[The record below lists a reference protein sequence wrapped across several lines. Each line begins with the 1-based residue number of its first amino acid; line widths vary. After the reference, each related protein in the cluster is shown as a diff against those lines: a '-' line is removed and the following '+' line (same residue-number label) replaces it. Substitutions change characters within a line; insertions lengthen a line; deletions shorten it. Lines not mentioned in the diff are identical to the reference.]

1 MYITSSTGEFRVAVC
16 TSARGTTIS
25 VDVKTAVG
33 GWSSATVPAPILS
46 GEAFAL
52 TTQSRG
58 VEGAT
63 ATLSGVGTNRPF
75 VWRLAVETTTGWLAF
90 ELTIDSDGFDIGHD
104 APQPGIQFDLGAL
117 PPYERGNHFWFT
129 TNVSAPSTWNRS
141 AAGNDFPG
149 AYYFDPYRRCE
160 LELFVDLGA
169 STWFGEDSALRL
181 YEYTC
186 GVVRSFRPEPSAEFG
201 FIGTAPARMR
211 SFPRGRHVLRWYVA
225 ARRRDDLGGVSP
237 TEQDALRQLVADCLR
252 LVDTPTDEWHGSPGA
267 WADAAASAAGEL
279 MSDGLAWRSDDLG
292 DYLLAYVD
300 ARSDAWS
307 AAFAAKGET
316 WNGDGP
322 CLDAALWLL
331 RPLQLLR
338 ATTAQSELAK
348 LTDRV
353 DDFATREAADPR
365 SRILSGR
372 HDAQTEMGTWQYV
385 YLLADTWYLYGE
397 SELRER
403 ILAEIESVLIPLA
416 HRVGYNFPLSF
427 DKSAL
432 AKLGPGGNAGSAGTY
447 AMLMASLAAS
457 ESDPERYTEEARRA
471 LRALAN
477 LHIDDVPQEA
487 VLAPHAMV
495 AADELARQEPGG
507 EWAELREYFLAQTL
521 RAMYW
526 YDDPLPVGAVRGA
539 RIGMF
544 QACTGIVYP
553 AFFEDVEVAVRLASV
568 VDRERD
574 PRGLLRVL
582 DRARRVNVGFLPAFG
597 SEPDSFTLPHIPF
610 EELPMLDGARSGG
623 SIGQEIYGAGWLYWA
638 HLLWDALA
646 VSDNPQVM
654 VLNADPDPGRAGT
667 PGRFVAYNGTDVA
680 QEATIRFTGAG
691 TTVDLQLASGAWE
704 WLSAS
709 A

>member
-1 MYITSSTGEFRVAVC
+1 MEPVA
-16 TSARGTTIS
+16 
-25 VDVKTAVG
+25 
-33 GWSSATVPAPILS
+33 
-46 GEAFAL
+46 
-52 TTQSRG
+52 
-58 VEGAT
+58 
-63 ATLSGVGTNRPF
+63 
-75 VWRLAVETTTGWLAF
+75 GWLAF
-90 ELTIDSDGFDIGHD
+90 ELAIDSGGFEIGHS
-104 APQPGIQFDLGAL
+104 APQPGIHLDLGPL

-129 TNVSAPSTWNRS
+129 TNVSGPSVWNRS
-141 AAGNDFPG
+141 AAGNDFPA
-149 AYYFDPYRRCE
+149 AYHFDPYNRSE
-160 LELFVDLGA
+160 VEMFVDLGA

-201 FIGTAPARMR
+201 FIGTAPARTR
-211 SFPRGRHVLRWYVA
+211 SFPSGRHMLRWYVA
-225 ARRRDDLGGVSP
+225 ARRRDDLNGVSP
-237 TEQDALRQLVADCLR
+237 TEQDALRQLVADCLY
-252 LVDTPTDEWHGSPGA
+252 LVDTPTDEWHGSPRA
-267 WADAAASAAGEL
+267 WADAAASAAAEL
-279 MSDGLAWRSDDLG
+279 MTDGLVWRSDDLG
-292 DYLLAYVD
+292 EYVLAYVD
-300 ARSDAWS
+300 ARSDAWAS
-307 AAFAAKGET
+307 AFAAKDET

-331 RPLQLLR
+331 RPLRGLR
-338 ATTAQSELAK
+338 ATTGRPEFAA
-348 LTDRV
+348 LTDRI
-353 DDFATREAADPR
+353 DGFATREVAHPR

-372 HDAQTEMGTWQYV
+372 HAAQTEMGTWQYV

-397 SELRER
+397 SELREQ
-403 ILAEIESVLIPLA
+403 ILAEIETVLIPLA

-447 AMLMASLAAS
+447 AMLMTSLATS
-457 ESDPERYTEEARRA
+457 EREPARYFEEARRA

-495 AADELARQEPGG
+495 AADELARLEPDG
-507 EWAELREYFLAQTL
+507 EWAALRTYFQAQTL

-526 YDDPLPVGAVRGA
+526 FDDPQPVDAERGA
-539 RIGMF
+539 RLGMF

-553 AFFEDVEVAVRLASV
+553 AFFEDIEVAVRLASV

-597 SEPDSFTLPHIPF
+597 PEPDAFALPHIPF
-610 EELPMLDGARSGG
+610 EELPMLDGTRSGG

-646 VSDNPQVM
+646 ASDNPQVM
-654 VLNADPDPGRAGT
+654 ILNADPDPGRAGT
-667 PGRFVAYNGTDVA
+667 PGRLVAYNGTDSR
-680 QEATIRFTGAG
+680 QEATVRFTGSG
-691 TTVDLQLASGAWE
+691 TTVGVRLEPGAWE
-704 WLSAS
+704 WVSTPA
-709 A
+709 